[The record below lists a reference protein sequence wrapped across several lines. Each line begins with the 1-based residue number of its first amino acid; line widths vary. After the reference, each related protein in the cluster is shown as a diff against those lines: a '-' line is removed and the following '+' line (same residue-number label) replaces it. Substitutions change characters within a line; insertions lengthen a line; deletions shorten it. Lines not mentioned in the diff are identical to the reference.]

1 MSQVKEAIE
10 VLESAFSD
18 VRERYPATLTNAH
31 GSFPSIINRTEY
43 LEGLIETALN
53 ILWEQEEE

>member
-10 VLESAFSD
+10 VLEAAFSD
-18 VRERYPATLTNAH
+18 VRERYPATLTNSH
-31 GSFPSIINRTEY
+31 GSFPSIVNRTEY

-53 ILWEQEEE
+53 ILWEEEEE

>member
-1 MSQVKEAIE
+1 MSQVKEAIDI
-10 VLESAFSD
+10 LESAFRD
-18 VRERYPATLTNAH
+18 VRDRYPATLTNSH

>member
-10 VLESAFSD
+10 VLEAAFSD
-18 VRERYPATLTNAH
+18 VRERYPATLTNSH
-31 GSFPSIINRTEY
+31 GSFPSIVNRTEY

-53 ILWEQEEE
+53 ILWEREEE